1 MVHRGAP
8 RAGGAPGGPEARW
21 YHGRAMAPAD
31 VNPLG
36 RFEAEFFR
44 ALNALIEPAVRAGC
58 ASPGLVPS
66 GLVVIETTGAVS
78 GRPLRIPLLAT
89 VLDGCV
95 FVSTVRGPRSAWVA
109 NVRAHPEVR
118 YWLAGR
124 ERRGRAVLLAPGAAS
139 PEVDRLPPL
148 ARAVALGLLMPATAA
163 GWTFAVIAPEVSAKS
178 TSAARETTTP

>member
-1 MVHRGAP
+1 
-8 RAGGAPGGPEARW
+8 
-21 YHGRAMAPAD
+21 MAPPGA
-31 VNPLG
+31 NPFG
-36 RFEAEFFR
+36 RFETEFFR

-66 GLVVIETTGAVS
+66 GLVVIETTGAAS
-78 GRPLRIPLLAT
+78 GRPRRVPLLAT

-118 YWLAGR
+118 YWLGGR

-139 PEVDRLPPL
+139 SEVDRLPPL
-148 ARAVALGLLMPATAA
+148 ARAVALGLLAPAAA
-163 GWTFAVIAPEVSAKS
+163 VGWTFAVIAPEPS
-178 TSAARETTTP
+178 TKPTPVASETTTP

>member
-1 MVHRGAP
+1 MMLAGA
-8 RAGGAPGGPEARW
+8 
-21 YHGRAMAPAD
+21 
-31 VNPLG
+31 NPFG
-36 RFEAEFFR
+36 RFETEFFR

-58 ASPGLVPS
+58 GSPGLVPS
-66 GLVVIETTGAVS
+66 GLVVVETTGAAS
-78 GRPLRIPLLAT
+78 GRPRRVPLLAT

-124 ERRGRAVLLAPGAAS
+124 ERRGRAVLLGAGAAP
-139 PEVDRLPPL
+139 PEVDQLPPL

-163 GWTFAVIAPEVSAKS
+163 GWIFAVIAPEVPAES
-178 TSAARETTTP
+178 TPAAARPTTAP